1 VWQRV
6 RLRRLICFDGCGG
19 EFAQADFFT
28 LVVVAESPR
37 RRTFYFGGCGGE
49 SAQADFFTL
58 VVVAESPRRR
68 TFLLWWLWRKVRAG
82 GLFCFGGCGGESAWA
97 DFLRLVWQRV
107 RLRGLFCFVV
117 VAESPHRRTLIF

>member
-37 RRTFYFGGCGGE
+37 RRTFLLWWLWRRVRAGGL
-49 SAQADFFTL
+49 FTL

-68 TFLLWWLWRKVRAG
+68 TFLLWWLWRRVRAG
-82 GLFCFGGCGGESAWA
+82 ELFYFGGCGGKSAQA
-97 DFLRLVWQRV
+97 DFDILENKL
-107 RLRGLFCFVV
+107 LL
-117 VAESPHRRTLIF
+117 P